1 MRSIRFALPA
11 TLLAITTLLTF
22 APAQNSA
29 APSPSPVASA
39 PNTGTMSNDDLPAL
53 LENLGYESRAE
64 GDDRVITIVRG
75 DWTFVINI
83 GIYGPEK
90 TLWLFTYLREIPDD
104 KVASPTPYIKL
115 LWANNNIGPH
125 HFFLA
130 GPAEDPRRLHMGRGL
145 DNRQLTP
152 ALIRQA
158 IDAFMET
165 IRRTADLWQTDSWN
179 QPHPAATPAP
189 TSKPTPKPTSEPAST
204 PTPGAPPTPPPP
216 TPNP

>member
-22 APAQNSA
+22 APAQDSA
-29 APSPSPVASA
+29 APSPPPVASVSHL
-39 PNTGTMSNDDLPAL
+39 GIMSNDDLPAL

-64 GDDRVITIVRG
+64 GDDRVITIVSG

-104 KVASPTPYIKL
+104 KISSPTPYIKL

-130 GPAEDPRRLHMGRGL
+130 GPVEDPRRLHLGRGL
-145 DNRQLTP
+145 DNRQLSP
-152 ALIRQA
+152 DIIHQA
-158 IDAFMET
+158 IGALMET

-179 QPHPAATPAP
+179 KPHPAASPPSAPAP
-189 TSKPTPKPTSEPAST
+189 THQPAST
-204 PTPGAPPTPPPP
+204 PAPGAPPTPPPP
-216 TPNP
+216 TPTP